1 MMTQSRF
8 DQNPGLEGDSMKVPT
23 VGISHPTIIV
33 RNLMHLL
40 MTKSTAPAKMMRAA
54 TGTQTNTRST
64 EISTKVAS

>member
-1 MMTQSRF
+1 
-8 DQNPGLEGDSMKVPT
+8 MKVPT

-54 TGTQTNTRST
+54 TGRSN
-64 EISTKVAS
+64 EHSQHGNIYESCS